1 MKLSLFLAFLIN
13 LIFMGHV
20 MAYDEPQYKVLYS
33 SQNIEIRQ
41 YAPMLIAQVYVDGD
55 MDEASNKGFR
65 LIASYIF
72 GNNQSVT
79 QSDPENIAMTTP
91 VTIEP
96 QAEKIPMTAPVA
108 IEPQSQEG
116 NLVSSQKWRVHF
128 VMPSQYTLANIPKPK
143 DSSVQLKE
151 LPEQYFVALQYSGFN
166 TARKVQQRSHE
177 LQAWSKDQGL
187 TIRSTAQ
194 LARYNPPWTLPMFRR
209 NEILMEIAK
218 PDLSKMKSAE

>member
-1 MKLSLFLAFLIN
+1 MKLSLFLAVLLN
-13 LIFMGHV
+13 LIFMEHV

-79 QSDPENIAMTTP
+79 QSDPEKIAMTTP

-116 NLVSSQKWRVHF
+116 NMVSSQKWRVHF

-166 TARKVQQRSHE
+166 TAGKVQQRSDE
-177 LQAWSKDQGL
+177 LQA
-187 TIRSTAQ
+187 
-194 LARYNPPWTLPMFRR
+194 
-209 NEILMEIAK
+209 
-218 PDLSKMKSAE
+218 

>member
-79 QSDPENIAMTTP
+79 QSDPEKIAMTTP

-116 NLVSSQKWRVHF
+116 NMVSSQKWRVHF

-151 LPEQYFVALQYSGFN
+151 LPEQYFVVLQYSGFN
-166 TARKVQQRSHE
+166 TAGKVQQRSDE

-187 TIRSTAQ
+187 TIKNAAQ

-209 NEILMEIAK
+209 NEILIEIAK
-218 PDLSKMKSAE
+218 PDLRKMKSAD

>member
-79 QSDPENIAMTTP
+79 QSDPEKIAMTTP

-116 NLVSSQKWRVHF
+116 NMVSSQKWRVHF

-151 LPEQYFVALQYSGFN
+151 LPEQYFVVLQYSGFN
-166 TARKVQQRSHE
+166 TVGKVQQRSDE

-187 TIRSTAQ
+187 TIKSAAQ

-209 NEILMEIAK
+209 NEILIEIAK